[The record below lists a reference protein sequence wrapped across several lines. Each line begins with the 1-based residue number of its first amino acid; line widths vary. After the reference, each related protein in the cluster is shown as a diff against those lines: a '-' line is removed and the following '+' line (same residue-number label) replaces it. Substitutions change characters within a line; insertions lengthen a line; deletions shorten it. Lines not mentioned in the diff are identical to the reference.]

1 MSNLVVPPSVATR
14 RRSLLPPGRAA
25 GTRRLSGSLLA
36 RRPDPGATSAAPS
49 TAGGRFFALTK
60 KSMFINMVQK
70 VTTKKGGTDLF
81 VMRFDHLKYNPLF

>member
-60 KSMFINMVQK
+60 KSMFINMVHK

-81 VMRFDHLKYNPLF
+81 VMRLNYMENNSLF